1 MSDKFEIE
9 GTLTVIGEIQSF
21 ASGFTKRQFV
31 VKTPGE
37 YPQVIAFE
45 LVKDSCAKIDKHKL
59 GDGVKVFFNV
69 RGNEYNSKYFV
80 NLSAWKID
88 SAPDHSVGV
97 RSEEYGKKEDPRR
110 SDKQNGAPPPSSAP
124 ADEYQEDD
132 DIPF

>member
-69 RGNEYNSKYFV
+69 RGNEYNGKYFV

-97 RSEEYGKKEDPRR
+97 TSPDYGKSETRP
-110 SDKQNGAPPPSSAP
+110 STQNGAKPPEKTE
-124 ADEYQEDD
+124 DEEMDT
-132 DIPF
+132 IPF